1 MWDLKKRV
9 NIILIFVI
17 KFREKTGTPNRD
29 KDDIVTYMS
38 PGQDVALSSHD
49 YVQNGG
55 LLQYKYW

>member
-1 MWDLKKRV
+1 M
-9 NIILIFVI
+9 
-17 KFREKTGTPNRD
+17 GTPNRD

-38 PGQDVALSSHD
+38 PGPDVALSSHD